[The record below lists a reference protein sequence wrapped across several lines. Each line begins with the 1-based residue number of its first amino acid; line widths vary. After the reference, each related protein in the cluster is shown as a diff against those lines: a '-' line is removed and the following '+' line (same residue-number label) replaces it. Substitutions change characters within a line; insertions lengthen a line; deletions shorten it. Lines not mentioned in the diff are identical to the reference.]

1 MYPNAQVRG
10 INIRQHHEYEIEEIK
25 EMDLPFFQG
34 ARMENVL
41 CQLMTSPAF
50 FPLRLMLLVTI
61 PEVGKSQMWEG

>member
-1 MYPNAQVRG
+1 MYSNTLILG
-10 INIRQHHEYEIEEIK
+10 INIRQHHTYETEEIK
-25 EMDLPFFQG
+25 EIGLPFFQG

-61 PEVGKSQMWEG
+61 PEVGKSRMWER